1 MIDKIFEKIAL
12 IQQEKKELTDLLN
25 TRGEVCDESTS
36 LCEYAEMYAE
46 ALDETIVV
54 NPELDPTL
62 SIEGAAAEAKATG
75 DRLSDME
82 SKIDNNVIDIVQL
95 KEDVSDLLY
104 VPITVNSFTNNIQT
118 VEIGQTITDVT
129 LSWTLNKDPESVF
142 VNGEEQPAESNGSL
156 ELTGLTLT
164 ADTSWT
170 LEATDERGATA
181 SKTTKLQFLNSVYY
195 GVGSVINVANLTKI
209 LTSTRTRT
217 FTCNAGTGEYIWYLC
232 PARLGTCNFNVG
244 GFDGGFEVYSMDMT
258 NESGYTEKYN
268 VYKSTNAALGATRVS
283 VS

>member
-25 TRGEVCDESTS
+25 TRGDVCDESTS

-75 DRLSDME
+75 DRLTDME
-82 SKIDNNVIDIVQL
+82 SKIDNNAIDIVQL
-95 KEDVSDLLY
+95 KEDVSDLMY
-104 VPITVNSFTNNIQT
+104 TPIAVNSFTNNIQRA
-118 VEIGQTITDVT
+118 EIGQTITDVT
-129 LSWTLNKDPESVF
+129 LSWALNKDPESVF

-181 SKTTKLQFLNSVYY
+181 TKTTKLQFLNGVYY
-195 GVGSVINVANLTKI
+195 GVGAELDVTTLTKV
-209 LTSTRTRT
+209 LTSSRART
-217 FTCNAGTGEYIWYLC
+217 FTCDAGAGEYIWYLC

-244 GFDGGFEVYSMDMT
+244 GFDGGFDASTMEIT
-258 NESGYTEKYN
+258 NASGYTETYN
-268 VYKSTNAALGATRVS
+268 VYKSTNAALGSTSVS